1 MPPMTFAPFPEDW
14 MRCLAVVAH
23 PDDMEYGS
31 AAAVARWTKRGKDV
45 AYLLVSRGE
54 AGIDDLD
61 PDRSAALRV
70 EEQIASS
77 AIVGVDKVEFLDYPD
92 GVIEYGLPLRR
103 DLALA
108 IRRYQPELV
117 IAVNYRET
125 YGGTMLNMA
134 DHRNVG
140 LATIDAVRDAANRWV
155 FTDSGIEPWSGVR
168 YLAIAGSPE
177 ATHAV
182 DITETF
188 DLGIQSL
195 HAHAEYLRALNG
207 PDPAQF
213 LRQFAE
219 ATGARYDDVL
229 ATAFELFTFR

>member
-14 MRCLAVVAH
+14 TRCLAVVAH

-31 AAAVARWTKRGKDV
+31 AAAVARWTKQGKDV
-45 AYLLVSRGE
+45 AYLLISRGE
-54 AGIDDLD
+54 AGIDDID
-61 PDRSAALRV
+61 PARSAALRV

-77 AIVGVDKVEFLDYPD
+77 ALVGVDEVEFLDYPD

-103 DLALA
+103 DIALA
-108 IRRYQPELV
+108 IRRYKPELV
-117 IAVNYRET
+117 MAVNYRET
-125 YGGTMLNMA
+125 YGGSMLNMA

-155 FTDSGIEPWSGVR
+155 FADSGEPWSGVR

-188 DLGIQSL
+188 DLGVQSL
-195 HAHAEYLRALNG
+195 QAHTEYLRALNG
-207 PDPAQF
+207 PDPAGF

-219 ATGARYDDVL
+219 ATGARYDDQL
-229 ATAFELFTFR
+229 ATAFELFTLR

>member
-14 MRCLAVVAH
+14 TRCLAVVAH

-31 AAAVARWTKRGKDV
+31 AAAVARWTKQGKDV
-45 AYLLVSRGE
+45 AYLLISRGE
-54 AGIDDLD
+54 AGIDDID
-61 PDRSAALRV
+61 PERSAALRV

-77 AIVGVDKVEFLDYPD
+77 ALVGVDEVDFLDYPD

-103 DLALA
+103 DIALA
-108 IRRYQPELV
+108 IRRYKPELV
-117 IAVNYRET
+117 ITVNYRET
-125 YGGTMLNMA
+125 YGSMLNMA

-155 FTDSGIEPWSGVR
+155 FTDSGVKPWSGVR

-177 ATHAV
+177 STHAV

-188 DLGIQSL
+188 DLGVQSL
-195 HAHAEYLRALNG
+195 QAHAEYLRALNG
-207 PDPAQF
+207 PDPAEL

-219 ATGARYDDVL
+219 ATGARYDDQL
-229 ATAFELFTFR
+229 ATPFELFTLR

>member
-14 MRCLAVVAH
+14 TRCLGVVAH

-31 AAAVARWTKRGKDV
+31 AAAVARWTKQGKDV

-54 AGIDDLD
+54 AGIDDID
-61 PDRSAALRV
+61 PERAAALRV

-77 AIVGVDKVEFLDYPD
+77 GLVGVEDVEFLDYRD

-103 DLALA
+103 DIALA
-108 IRRYQPELV
+108 IRRYKPELV
-117 IAVNYRET
+117 IGVNYRET

-155 FTDSGIEPWSGVR
+155 FTDSGVEPWSGVR

-177 ATHAV
+177 STHAV

-188 DLGIQSL
+188 DLGVQSL
-195 HAHAEYLRALNG
+195 QAHAEYLRALNG
-207 PDPAQF
+207 PDPAEF

-219 ATGARYDDVL
+219 ATGARYDDRL
-229 ATAFELFTFR
+229 ATAFELFTLR

>member
-1 MPPMTFAPFPEDW
+1 MTFAPFPEDW
-14 MRCLAVVAH
+14 TRCLAVVAH

-31 AAAVARWTKRGKDV
+31 AAAVARWTKQGKEV
-45 AYLLVSRGE
+45 AYLLISRGE
-54 AGIDDLD
+54 AGIDDIE
-61 PDRSAALRV
+61 PERSAALRV
-70 EEQIASS
+70 EEQITSS
-77 AIVGVDKVEFLDYPD
+77 ALVGVDVVEFLDYPD

-103 DLALA
+103 DIAVA
-108 IRRYQPELV
+108 IRRHQPELV

-155 FTDSGIEPWSGVR
+155 FTDCDVEPWSGVR

-182 DITETF
+182 DISETF
-188 DLGIQSL
+188 DLGVQSL
-195 HAHAEYLRALNG
+195 QAHAEYLRALNG
-207 PDPAQF
+207 PDPAES

-219 ATGARYDDVL
+219 ATGARYDDRL
-229 ATAFELFTFR
+229 ATAFELFTLR